1 MHASPS
7 PAPAH
12 GRVPDVGRLLLGLS
26 ILTLGVL
33 FLLGSADVIDAGQVI
48 DDWWPAVI
56 VGVGVVA
63 LVERPPAVM
72 RGLVLMALGAGL
84 LLFTTGTVEGN
95 AWDFIWPA
103 AIIVTGL
110 VIVAHWSGRAIP
122 GAPVAHGHEI
132 VRSTAILGG
141 PNIVC
146 TSTSFRGAW
155 LTAILG
161 GISLDL
167 RAAELAPE
175 GAAINATVAFGGV
188 EILVPKGWRIDV
200 RATPIL
206 GGVDDKTDHSVP
218 PAEDAPTLRIDAVAV
233 FGGVDIKTE
242 R

>member
-1 MHASPS
+1 MHAPPS
-7 PAPAH
+7 PAH
-12 GRVPDVGRLLLGLS
+12 GRVPDLGRLLLGLS
-26 ILTLGVL
+26 VVTLGVL
-33 FLLGSADVIDAGQVI
+33 LLLGSADVLDAGQVI

-56 VGVGVVA
+56 VGIGVVA

-72 RGLVLMALGAGL
+72 RGLVLMALGGGL

-95 AWDFIWPA
+95 AWDYIWPA
-103 AIIVTGL
+103 AIILTGL

-122 GAPVAHGHEI
+122 GAPVAHEDEI

-141 PNIVC
+141 PHIVC

-175 GAAINATVAFGGV
+175 GAAINATVAFGGI
-188 EILVPKGWRIDV
+188 EILVPEGWRIDV

-206 GGVDDKTDHSVP
+206 GGVDDKTDHGVT
-218 PAEDAPTLRIDAVAV
+218 PAEDAPTLRIDALAV
-233 FGGVDIKTE
+233 FGGVDDKNE